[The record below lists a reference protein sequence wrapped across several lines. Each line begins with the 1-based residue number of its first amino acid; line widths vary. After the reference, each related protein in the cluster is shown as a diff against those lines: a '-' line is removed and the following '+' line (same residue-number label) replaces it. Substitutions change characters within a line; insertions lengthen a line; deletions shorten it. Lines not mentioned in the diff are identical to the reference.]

1 MLTALSI
8 KNYAL
13 IDELDVSFNN
23 GFTIITGQTGAG
35 KSILLGGLSLVLG
48 KRADLSQI
56 KDVNKKCIIEATF
69 DVARYNS
76 IKQVFDA
83 EDLDYEA
90 QTIIRREI
98 LPSGKSR
105 AFVNDT
111 PVKLDTLNLLSSFLI
126 DVHSQHQTQQ
136 LTDDSYQ
143 FKVIDA
149 LANNSEHLND
159 YTQTLKHYK
168 KEIKY
173 LEELNASRTEALKA
187 YDYNTFL
194 LKELEDAQLE
204 EGQLEQLEESYEALN
219 NVEVIGEKLGQSK
232 SILNNEQ
239 MGIIEQLNA
248 LKRSLS
254 TIENFGSNYKNL
266 RERVE
271 STVIELDDI
280 LSEIDRL
287 EEQLISDPAELN
299 RVSEKLELI
308 NNLFNKHGHR
318 TISELLQL
326 KEELSEKVIQTE
338 GVDDLINEKEKG
350 INELHEQLTQ
360 LANTIHKKRTEIIPD
375 FIKSLETLLADLGMP
390 NAKFKIDL
398 STSEDFKKNG
408 TDSLQ
413 FLFTANKGSNFT
425 ELKKAASGGEL
436 SRIMLSIK
444 SILAKYVQMPTIMFD
459 EIDTGVSGEISH
471 KMGEIMKSMSRN
483 MQVFA
488 ITHLPQ
494 IAAKGDSH
502 FKVFKVDNEEQTE
515 TNMKVLSEQERIV
528 EIAQML
534 GGIDVSDSAIAHA
547 KELLN

>member
-56 KDVNKKCIIEATF
+56 KDANKKCIIEATF
-69 DVARYNS
+69 DIARYDTV
-76 IKQVFDA
+76 KQVFEI
-83 EDLDYEA
+83 EDLDYES

-111 PVKLDTLNLLSSFLI
+111 PVNLDTLNVLSSFLI

-136 LTDDSYQ
+136 LIDDSYQ

-149 LANNSEHLND
+149 LANNAEHLNE
-159 YTQTLKHYK
+159 YGQALKRYK
-168 KEIKY
+168 EEIKS
-173 LEELNASRTEALKA
+173 LEVLKDSRTEALKA
-187 YDYNTFL
+187 YDYNAFL
-194 LKELEDAQLE
+194 LKELEEAQLQ

-219 NVEVIGEKLGQSK
+219 NVEIIGEKLAMSK
-232 SILNNEQ
+232 AMLNNEQ
-239 MGIIEQLNA
+239 MGIVEQLNE

-254 TIENFGSNYKNL
+254 TIENFGANYRSLKD
-266 RERVE
+266 RVE
-271 STVIELDDI
+271 SAVIELDDV

-287 EEQLISDPAELN
+287 EDGLISDPAELS
-299 RVSEKLELI
+299 RVSDQLELL
-308 NNLFNKHGHR
+308 NNLFNKHGLR
-318 TISELLQL
+318 SITELLEL
-326 KEELSEKVIQTE
+326 KEKLSKKVIHTE
-338 GVDDLINEKEKG
+338 GIDDLINEKEEV
-350 INELHEQLTQ
+350 INKLNKQLTQ
-360 LANTIHKKRTEIIPD
+360 LASTVHNNRTKVIPE
-375 FIKSLETLLADLGMP
+375 FIKNLETLLADLGMP

-398 STSEDFKKNG
+398 KTTNDFKKNG
-408 TDSLQ
+408 SDDLQ

-502 FKVFKVDNEEQTE
+502 FKVYKIDSEEHTE
-515 TNMKVLSEQERIV
+515 TNMKALTEQERIV

-534 GGIDVSDSAIAHA
+534 GGVDVSDSAIAHA
-547 KELLN
+547 KQLLN